1 MAGRRFYPRRTEL
14 GTQPPTNIGVGELTI
29 SLRGRTIYVGQ
40 TQGPPIAWSADSASL
55 ASLQQLADDLA
66 GLRDIV
72 VTDADLETEITS
84 IELAIDG
91 IISSSAT
98 DAELLQALGP
108 VRAAIDLL
116 ASEDGDTAT
125 AIAAIQNSIGNLDS
139 VYATDAQLALAKGQL
154 QAAIDAIVLTP
165 GPQGPIGNTGAPG
178 AAGAPGSIGPQ
189 GPIGNTGAP
198 GAAGAPGAIGP
209 QGPIGLT
216 GAPGVAGAPGAIGP
230 QGPIGL
236 TGAPGVAGAPGAI
249 GPQGPIGDTGPAG
262 PGTAIRSATP
272 PPNPTIATR
281 WIELDPTGNEIYD
294 FAWAWKSSEWRSD
307 RLFTIGTG
315 TGRTSG
321 STSPRQDLGGLPT
334 WPGLS
339 GYRLIRGS
347 LRVNFEA
354 AGSWSA
360 RIRKFAN
367 AATIADPAW
376 INLPPISM
384 TAKGALIVDLP
395 IPTDSLIPLTLCA
408 LELTLTKGTPT
419 PDSIFALSTSWVAVR
434 A

>member
-1 MAGRRFYPRRTEL
+1 MGLINIDNFQMRL
-14 GTQPPTNIGVGELTI
+14 GPKLDDPLLKREPQVLPDGVFEIGKGDGTAW
-29 SLRGRTIYVGQ
+29 RYTP
-40 TQGPPIAWSADSASL
+40 QGYGPAL
-55 ASLQQLADDLA
+55 ASEQALQQLRDDISS
-66 GLRDIV
+66 LRDIAA
-72 VTDADLETEITS
+72 TDADLGAEVEELLATIDAIRQAGATDL
-84 IELAIDG
+84 ELAAQLDPV
-91 IISSSAT
+91 
-98 DAELLQALGP
+98 LLSIGRLTS
-108 VRAAIDLL
+108 D
-116 ASEDGDTAT
+116 DGDTAT
-125 AIAAIQNSIGNLDS
+125 AIAAIQNSIGNLDAT
-139 VYATDAQLALAKGQL
+139 YATDAQLNQVATQL
-154 QAAIDAIVLTP
+154 RGEINAITLTP
-165 GPQGPIGNTGAPG
+165 GPQGPIGNTGAPGAAGAPGAIGPQGPIGNTGAPG

-198 GAAGAPGAIGP
+198 GAAGAIGP
-209 QGPIGLT
+209 QGPIGNT
-216 GAPGVAGAPGAIGP
+216 GAPGVA
-230 QGPIGL
+230 
-236 TGAPGVAGAPGAI
+236 GAI
-249 GPQGPIGDTGPAG
+249 GPQGPIGDVGPAG

-281 WIELDPTGNEIYD
+281 WIELDGAGSEIYD
-294 FAWAWKSSEWRSD
+294 FAWIWRSSEWRSD

>member
-1 MAGRRFYPRRTEL
+1 MTTLKIDDYQFRSGPKPEDPLKPREPQILADGVLEVGRENASPWRFLPEGY
-14 GTQPPTNIGVGELTI
+14 
-29 SLRGRTIYVGQ
+29 GQ
-40 TQGPPIAWSADSASL
+40 AL
-55 ASLQQLADDLA
+55 ATAAALQQLADDLA
-66 GLRDIV
+66 SLRDIAA
-72 VTDADLETEITS
+72 TDADLDAEITS
-84 IELAIDG
+84 IQLALDSITN
-91 IISSSAT
+91 SSAT

-116 ASEDGDTAT
+116 ASEDDAT
-125 AIAAIQNSIGNLDS
+125 AMAITAIQSSIGNLDS
-139 VYATDAQLALAKGQL
+139 TYATDAQLVQVREQL
-154 QAAIDAIVLTP
+154 QAAIDAIALTP

-178 AAGAPGSIGPQ
+178 AAGAPGAIGPQ

-209 QGPIGLT
+209 QGPIGNT
-216 GAPGVAGAPGAIGP
+216 GAP
-230 QGPIGL
+230 
-236 TGAPGVAGAPGAI
+236 GAPGAI
-249 GPQGPIGDTGPAG
+249 GPQGPIGDVGPAG

-294 FAWAWKSSEWRSD
+294 FAWVWRSSEWRSD
-307 RLFTIGTG
+307 RLYTIGTG

-321 STSPRQDLGGLPT
+321 STAPRQDLGGLPA

-354 AGSWSA
+354 AGNWSA